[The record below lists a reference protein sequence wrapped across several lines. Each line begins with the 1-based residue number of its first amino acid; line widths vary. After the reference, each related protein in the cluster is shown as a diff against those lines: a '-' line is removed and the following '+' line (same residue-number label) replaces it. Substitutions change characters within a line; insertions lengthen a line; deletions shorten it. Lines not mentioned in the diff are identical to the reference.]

1 MSRFDPTEDTIPTAS
16 NHVSAAEETGTL
28 AIAAMALLILR
39 LVNLN
44 CIRLPQAQEAMSA
57 GLEAARKSG
66 HRKIELRCMTYLS
79 LLYRRMHNPSEATRL
94 SHESTALAQELQM
107 YEYIALA
114 TANLS
119 WEAWRRGADSTACK
133 LARDAMFQF
142 EKTSIAYPFE
152 WSALL
157 PLIASSQT
165 QDDLSEVPRLRARLL
180 DSRTC
185 PKRCAL
191 SWQISV
197 PRQVRMMRP

>member
-1 MSRFDPTEDTIPTAS
+1 
-16 NHVSAAEETGTL
+16 
-28 AIAAMALLILR
+28 
-39 LVNLN
+39 
-44 CIRLPQAQEAMSA
+44 MSA

-66 HRKIELRCMTYLS
+66 HRKIEIRCMTYLS

-142 EKTSIAYPFE
+142 EKASIAYPFE

-157 PLIASSQT
+157 PLIASSRT

-180 DSRTC
+180 GSRTC

-191 SWQISV
+191 SWQISL
-197 PRQVRMMRP
+197 PRQVRMMRL